1 MHKKI
6 STNRCVGIF
15 YFNKQQ
21 SIFGIND
28 KLVWQISLIKGV
40 QDGKKSYIRC

>member
-15 YFNKQQ
+15 YVNKQR
-21 SIFGIND
+21 SKFVIND
-28 KLVWQISLIKGV
+28 KLDWQISLLKGV